1 MFQCGSQI
9 EQSVSN
15 NNGKMASG
23 SHLYQSANSITKNS
37 TALKTFQGEGG
48 KVQR

>member
-1 MFQCGSQI
+1 MFQCGSQV

-23 SHLYQSANSITKNS
+23 SQWYQPANGITKNS